1 MRTIQQDYRFIR
13 KVIRSIDNISQ
24 VRSCERLIDTWIN
37 NHTES
42 CLGYG
47 RLITADKLRDYL
59 YDQVSDK
66 FPDYEYAPQ

>member
-24 VRSCERLIDTWIN
+24 VRSCERLIDNWIN
-37 NHTES
+37 SHTNIFE
-42 CLGYG
+42 YKK
-47 RLITADKLRDYL
+47 LITADKLRDYL

-66 FPDYEYAPQ
+66 YPDYEYTPQ

>member
-24 VRSCERLIDTWIN
+24 IRSCERLIDNWIN

-42 CLGYG
+42 FGYG